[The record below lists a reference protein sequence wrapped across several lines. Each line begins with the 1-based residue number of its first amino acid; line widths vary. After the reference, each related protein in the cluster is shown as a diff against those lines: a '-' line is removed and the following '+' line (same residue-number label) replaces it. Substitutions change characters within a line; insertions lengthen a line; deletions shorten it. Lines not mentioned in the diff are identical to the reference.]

1 MFPSKA
7 GLMTREVLGPQ
18 AGALAPRATG
28 HRRLRKS
35 GRLSRS
41 SLGRSPWTDIKK
53 VEIFEDSTGA
63 APARFL
69 VKLRDSPDQVLSFM
83 APALGVEEGCTLTR
97 VAMQLIKGAK
107 AADLKAGRKEK

>member
-1 MFPSKA
+1 
-7 GLMTREVLGPQ
+7 MT
-18 AGALAPRATG
+18 
-28 HRRLRKS
+28 
-35 GRLSRS
+35 
-41 SLGRSPWTDIKK
+41 LGRSPWTDIKK

-63 APARFL
+63 APARLL

-107 AADLKAGRKEK
+107 AADLKAGRKEKRRRRPRQDAGIRPFCSPATKRA